1 MNVLNKQFNKIYLIS
16 SYPTQ
21 NRINDV
27 ISFFIKENIEC
38 ELVIAP
44 KKKYFK
50 SNLISTFE
58 SEAEPSLISA
68 NESIFLKEFYS
79 KNKSFCIIEDDIYF
93 TDNYIYKFENFFN
106 SLPDDWD
113 ILNIGYHAHSFF
125 INHKMDTTKLY
136 YKVINGE
143 EIVGTHIVAYKNHTV
158 KSILDSID
166 ECIYPLDWFL
176 TKNIY
181 PRFNTYACTDKIFY
195 ASSYR
200 YYETDKNE
208 FYKKYESEIIYE

>member
-1 MNVLNKQFNKIYLIS
+1 MNILNKCFDKLYIIS
-16 SYPTQ
+16 SYSTQ
-21 NRINDV
+21 NRIKDLTV
-27 ISFFIKENIEC
+27 YLKQENIKY
-38 ELVIAP
+38 ELIIAP

-50 SNLISTFE
+50 SSLISTFE

-68 NESIFLKEFYS
+68 NESIFLKESYS

-93 TDNYIYKFENFFN
+93 TDNYTHKFKNFFN

-113 ILNIGYHAHSFF
+113 IINIGYHAHSF

-136 YKVINGE
+136 YKVVNGE
-143 EIVGTHIVAYKNHTV
+143 DIVGTHIVAYKNHTV
-158 KSILDSID
+158 KSILDSIE
-166 ECIYPLDWFL
+166 ECVYPLDWFL

-181 PRFNTYACTDKIFY
+181 LKFNTYACTDKIFY

-200 YYETDKNE
+200 HYETDKNE
-208 FYKKYESEIIYE
+208 FYKKYKSEIIYE